1 MKTEQTLNK
10 KHKLSDL
17 TDIVHNLPRLEDDGE
32 AFARDIAQLIE
43 AQPPIRTSPC
53 EPGGIDEEIA
63 KQLTLG
69 AIRKGVKD
77 NVI

>member
-1 MKTEQTLNK
+1 MARFPTRCSQLANRQGIR
-10 KHKLSDL
+10 HPAW
-17 TDIVHNLPRLEDDGE
+17 NGAE
-32 AFARDIAQLIE
+32 AFDKLTFE
-43 AQPPIRTSPC
+43 Y
-53 EPGGIDEEIA
+53 EPEEQGIDEEIA

>member
-1 MKTEQTLNK
+1 MKRKTTAK
-10 KHKLSDL
+10 DSH
-17 TDIVHNLPRLEDDGE
+17 
-32 AFARDIAQLIE
+32 
-43 AQPPIRTSPC
+43 